1 MRAFKCCVN
10 LDCDAYKK
18 IHYKKNDQFCVKC
31 GSPLSFVC
39 AGCWKPMESDEERY
53 CIGCTTEKEQKRPR
67 QWIKRRRLVVLLEQW
82 VQRLV

>member
-1 MRAFKCCVN
+1 MRAFKGCVN

-53 CIGCTTEKEQKRPR
+53 
-67 QWIKRRRLVVLLEQW
+67 
-82 VQRLV
+82 